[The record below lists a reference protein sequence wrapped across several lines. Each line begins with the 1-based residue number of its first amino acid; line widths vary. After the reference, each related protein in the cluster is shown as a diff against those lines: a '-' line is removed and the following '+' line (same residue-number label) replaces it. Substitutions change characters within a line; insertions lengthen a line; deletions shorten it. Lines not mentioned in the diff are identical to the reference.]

1 LYVTI
6 RMVNSINFN
15 TALKQLNDDIPV
27 IKSKFNSLNSNDP
40 DKNSWKAAL
49 NFLEEHRTIVEK
61 KGNSKGSVNY
71 IGRVN
76 TFVKSRKNLNRGN
89 NKANNTK
96 KNNSNNKANNKA
108 NNVANNKTNNIVN
121 NKANNN
127 KANNNKANNNK
138 ANNNKA
144 NNNKANNN
152 TKKNNKANNTKM
164 NNKANNNT
172 KKNHA
177 NNQINEVKINEVKV
191 NEPVANLPKG
201 KDDKKILKINEHE
214 ASSFNTVPK
223 NTHFM

>member
-1 LYVTI
+1 
-6 RMVNSINFN
+6 MVNSINFN

-127 KANNNKANNNK
+127 KANNN
-138 ANNNKA
+138 
-144 NNNKANNN
+144 

-214 ASSFNTVPK
+214 ASSFNVVPK
-223 NTHFM
+223 TSHFM